1 MFEEITRDI
10 SGQIDFHYQSQKKII
25 SATARQLAALIKA
38 EKSITQR
45 SLLKKMDWDSS
56 IKFNGYRRY
65 ILDDKQIIEESGNW
79 KSIYINV
86 E

>member
-1 MFEEITRDI
+1 
-10 SGQIDFHYQSQKKII
+10 
-25 SATARQLAALIKA
+25 
-38 EKSITQR
+38 
-45 SLLKKMDWDSS
+45 MDWDSS

>member
-10 SGQIDFHYQSQKKII
+10 SGQIDFQYQSQKKII
-25 SATARQLAALIKA
+25 SATARQLAALIKT

-45 SLLKKMDWDSS
+45 SLLKKLDWESS

-65 ILDDKQIIEESGNW
+65 ILDDKQIIEVSGNW